1 MNNSKFAIDSVSL
14 ELEEPLINLDSFKE
28 REQRL
33 VRVIEALREVQKSKA
48 WSSLKTELLDQL
60 PDNLNKQISQ
70 EAKKLN
76 PDTQKLNRLSG
87 ELKWA
92 EGFSD
97 LKKLEETFKV
107 ELQSIRQRLYG
118 TS

>member
-14 ELEEPLINLDSFKE
+14 ELEPQDNLDGHKE

-33 VRVIEALREVQKSKA
+33 VKCIEALREVQNTKA
-48 WSSLKTELLDQL
+48 WSSLKETLFDDI
-60 PDNLNKQISQ
+60 PNDLNRQISS

-76 PDTQKLNRLSG
+76 PDIQKLNRLSG

-92 EGFSD
+92 ERFSD
-97 LKKLEETFKV
+97 LKKLEQSFAV
-107 ELQSIRQRLYG
+107 ELQSVRQKLYG
-118 TS
+118 TT

>member
-14 ELEEPLINLDSFKE
+14 EIEEPFINVDGFKE
-28 REQRL
+28 REQKL
-33 VRVIEALREVQKSKA
+33 VRVIEALREVEKTHG
-48 WSSLKTELLDQL
+48 WSSLKKELFDSL
-60 PDNLNKQISQ
+60 PDSLNKQINQ
-70 EAKKLN
+70 EAKKLS
-76 PDTQKLNRLSG
+76 PDINKLNRLAG

-107 ELQSIRQRLYG
+107 ELQSVRQRLYG